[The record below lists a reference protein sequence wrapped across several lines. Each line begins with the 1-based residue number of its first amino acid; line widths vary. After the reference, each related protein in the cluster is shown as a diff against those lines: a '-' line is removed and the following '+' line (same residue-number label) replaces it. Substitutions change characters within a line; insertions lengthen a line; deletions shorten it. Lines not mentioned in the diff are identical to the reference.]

1 MKFGILAVN
10 NIFVEN
16 TTNSLSDY
24 LDIKPIIL
32 KSKNEVP
39 KIIEKNDD
47 EIIYVNKKSYI
58 SLLKLPFIIKKTEGN
73 VDAFIIHYLNP
84 YFAFLVAVGIFKK
97 PIAYFCYGGDV
108 RKSGIRRW
116 LVDKALK
123 NIDLIFV
130 ELEVQKNHIH
140 NEYNVPS
147 NKIKSNVVIFY
158 LDNIF
163 KKFSLELT
171 QKIGD
176 KWNLS
181 KKYIIFSPRT
191 LTEVYN
197 HRLLIEG
204 VNLLDESLKNELQI
218 IITGF
223 GDQKYIEDLILL
235 AKTYNI
241 DLINMQRK
249 LTPNEMAELFNV
261 SLINVNIPKHDQFG
275 MSIIEGCVCGSIPLL
290 NNEISNYHEWM
301 KHGANCVFVD
311 PLPDDI
317 AAKIKYIINNAD
329 KIKEMFY
336 LNNINTFEKRI
347 LTDKN
352 AQELANNIVNSLNK

>member
-1 MKFGILAVN
+1 MKVGILAVN

-16 TTNSLSDY
+16 TTNALSDY
-24 LDIKPIIL
+24 LVLKPIIL
-32 KSKNEVP
+32 KNKKEMP
-39 KIIEKNDD
+39 KIIEKD
-47 EIIYVNKKSYI
+47 EIDITYVNKKSYI
-58 SLLKLPFIIKKTEGN
+58 SLLKLPFIIKKIEGN

-84 YFAFLVAVGIFKK
+84 YFAFLVAFGIFKK

-130 ELEVQKNHIH
+130 ELEVQKKYIY

-147 NKIKSNVVIFY
+147 NKIKSNVIIFS
-158 LDNIF
+158 LDNTF
-163 KKFSLELT
+163 KKFPLELT
-171 QKIGD
+171 QKIRD

-181 KKYIIFSPRT
+181 KKYIIFSPRK
-191 LTEVYN
+191 LIEVYN
-197 HRLLIEG
+197 HRHLIEG
-204 VNLLDESLKNELQI
+204 INLLDECLKNELQI
-218 IITGF
+218 VITGF
-223 GDQKYIEDLILL
+223 GEKKYIEDLILL

-249 LTPNEMAELFNV
+249 LTPNEMAELFNI

-275 MSIIEGCVCGSIPLL
+275 MSIVEGCICGSIPLL
-290 NNEISNYHEWM
+290 NGEISNYHEWM
-301 KHGANCVFVD
+301 EHGANCVFVD
-311 PLPDDI
+311 PRPDDI

-329 KIKEMFY
+329 KIKEIFY

-347 LTDKN
+347 RTDEN
-352 AQELANNIVNSLNK
+352 AQELANIIINRLNK